1 MSRKLMALALFV
13 PSIALADPTSKV
25 ALVSNPFYEV
35 VREAAEISGARLVGL
50 TAFGATA
57 SKGSEIDVAARIPSK
72 WKGSPVCLKV
82 VSADGLYESLNTY
95 RVAGDWTGGS
105 SPLQYPSKNV
115 EKVGAIPGELVSA
128 VLLRGDC
135 AKTTDE
141 AAPVFW
147 GDAKYGPLRLLL
159 NTSRAEETFLSFPDH
174 AELAEIACSP
184 VSSAARNAFDTACEL
199 PDEIGGLEQVEAVA
213 LSFKNGEMGREEH
226 MVLFP
231 GGKPGGDN

>member
-1 MSRKLMALALFV
+1 MFRQFMVLALFA
-13 PSIALADPTSKV
+13 PSIALADPASKV
-25 ALVSNPFYEV
+25 ALVSDPFHEV

-50 TAFGATA
+50 TAYGTTAATR
-57 SKGSEIDVAARIPSK
+57 GQIDVAARIPSE
-72 WKGSPVCLKV
+72 WKGGPVCLKV

-95 RVAGDWTGGS
+95 QVADDWSGGG
-105 SPLQYPSKNV
+105 SPLQYPSKNA

-135 AKTTDE
+135 GNVTGE

-147 GDAKYGPLRLLL
+147 GDEQYGPLRLLL
-159 NTSRAEETFLSFPDH
+159 NTSRADETFLSFPAH
-174 AELAEIACSP
+174 NEIAEIACNP
-184 VSSAARNAFDTACEL
+184 ISSAARNAFDTACQL
-199 PDEIGGLEQVEAVA
+199 PEKLSYLARIEAIA

-231 GGKPGGDN
+231 GGDK

>member
-1 MSRKLMALALFV
+1 MSRKFMALALFV
-13 PSIALADPTSKV
+13 PSIALADPASKV
-25 ALVSNPFYEV
+25 ALVSDPFYEV

-50 TAFGATA
+50 TAYGATV
-57 SKGSEIDVAARIPSK
+57 SNRGGIDVAARIPSD

-95 RVAGDWTGGS
+95 RVANDWSGGS
-105 SPLQYPSKNV
+105 SPLQYPSRNA

-135 AKTTDE
+135 ASATDE

-147 GDAKYGPLRLLL
+147 GGERYGALRLLL
-159 NTSRAEETFLSFPDH
+159 NTSRAEETFLSFPAH
-174 AELAEIACSP
+174 GEFAEIACSP
-184 VSSAARNAFDTACEL
+184 VSSEARNAFDTACPLPEEL
-199 PDEIGGLEQVEAVA
+199 GRLKRVEAIA
-213 LSFKNGEMGREEH
+213 LSFKNGEMGREER

-231 GGKPGGDN
+231 GGER

>member
-1 MSRKLMALALFV
+1 MSRKLTALALFV

-50 TAFGATA
+50 TAFGATP
-57 SKGSEIDVAARIPSK
+57 SKRGEIDVAARIPSG

-95 RVAGDWTGGS
+95 RVADDWAGGS
-105 SPLQYPSKNV
+105 SPLQYPSKNA

-128 VLLRGDC
+128 ILLRGDC
-135 AKTTDE
+135 ASATDE

-147 GDAKYGPLRLLL
+147 GDEQYGALRLLL
-159 NTSRAEETFLSFPDH
+159 NTSRADETFLSFPAHDEF
-174 AELAEIACSP
+174 AEVACSP
-184 VSSAARNAFDTACEL
+184 ISLAARNAFDTACQLPEEL
-199 PDEIGGLEQVEAVA
+199 GRLERVEAVA
-213 LSFKNGEMGREEH
+213 LSFRNGEMGREEH

-231 GGKPGGDN
+231 GGESGGDN

>member
-13 PSIALADPTSKV
+13 PSIALADSASKV
-25 ALVSNPFYEV
+25 ALVSDPFYEV

-50 TAFGATA
+50 TAYSATPW
-57 SKGSEIDVAARIPSK
+57 KRGEIDVAARIPSG
-72 WKGSPVCLKV
+72 WKGNAVCLKV

-95 RVAGDWTGGS
+95 RVADDWTGGD
-105 SPLQYPSKNV
+105 SPLQYPSKNA

-135 AKTTDE
+135 ASATDD

-147 GDAKYGPLRLLL
+147 GDEKYGALRLLL
-159 NTSRAEETFLSFPDH
+159 NTSRAEETFLSFPAH
-174 AELAEIACSP
+174 YEFGEVACSP
-184 VSSAARNAFDTACEL
+184 VSSAARNAFDTACQLPEEL
-199 PDEIGGLEQVEAVA
+199 GRLERVEAIA

-231 GGKPGGDN
+231 GGEPGGDN